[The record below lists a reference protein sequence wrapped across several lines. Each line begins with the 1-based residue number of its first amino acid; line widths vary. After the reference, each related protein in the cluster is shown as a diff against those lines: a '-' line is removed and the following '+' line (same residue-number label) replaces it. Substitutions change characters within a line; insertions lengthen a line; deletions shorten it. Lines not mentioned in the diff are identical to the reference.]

1 MRRVLI
7 ATDLDRTLI
16 YSAAAA
22 GLVGDD
28 RPSDVVTVEHL
39 DGRPISFMTTV
50 AAAMLAELA
59 TEQLVVPVT
68 TRTQAQLARVRL
80 PGPPPSYAV
89 AANGGVL
96 LVDGEPDSVWAETVR
111 AAVGEAAPLDAA
123 VAALTAVCNL
133 GWAAAPRV
141 AEELFCYVVVDRT
154 AMPTGALARLTD
166 WAHTAGWAV
175 SLQGRKLY
183 LVPAPLTKSAA
194 VAEIA
199 RRAGIQITLAA
210 GDSLLDKDLLL
221 NADRGVRPGHGEI
234 AESGWSVPWVDAL
247 PTFGIRAAEEI
258 LAWFAARVTDCTMAK
273 ESVRARPPIS
283 NKCE

>member
-1 MRRVLI
+1 MPRLLI

-22 GLVGDD
+22 GLGGAEHA
-28 RPSDVVTVEHL
+28 PDVVTVEHL

-96 LVDGEPDSVWAETVR
+96 LVNGEPDPVWAETVR

-123 VAALTAVCNL
+123 VAALTAVCTSD
-133 GWAAAPRV
+133 WAAVPRV

-154 AMPTGALARLTD
+154 AMPAGALERLAD
-166 WAHTAGWAV
+166 WGRSAGWAV

-194 VAEIA
+194 VAEIT
-199 RRAGIQITLAA
+199 RREGTRLTLAA
-210 GDSLLDKDLLL
+210 GDSLLDRDLLL

-234 AESGWSVPWVDAL
+234 ADSGWTVPWVDAL
-247 PTFGIRAAEEI
+247 STRGIRAAEDI
-258 LAWFAARVTDCTMAK
+258 LTWFVSLASTCTVGD
-273 ESVRARPPIS
+273 ESVRRPAAYLEK
-283 NKCE
+283 N

>member
-1 MRRVLI
+1 MMPRVLI

-22 GLVGDD
+22 ALDGAEHA
-28 RPSDVVTVEHL
+28 PDVVTVEHL

-50 AAAMLAELA
+50 AAAMLAKLA

-80 PGPPPSYAV
+80 PGPPPRYAI

-96 LVDGEPDSVWAETVR
+96 LVNGAPDRGWAETVR

-123 VAALTAVCNL
+123 LAALSAVCTSD
-133 GWAAAPRV
+133 WAAAPRV
-141 AEELFCYVVVDRT
+141 AEELFCYVVVDRR
-154 AMPTGALARLTD
+154 AMPEGTLERLTD
-166 WAHTAGWAV
+166 WAQTAGWAA

-194 VAEIA
+194 VAETA
-199 RRAGIQITLAA
+199 RRAGTEFTLAA
-210 GDSLLDKDLLL
+210 GDSLLDRDLLL
-221 NADRGVRPGHGEI
+221 NADGGVRPGHGEI
-234 AESGWSVPWVDAL
+234 AESGWSVPWVDAV
-247 PTFGIRAAEEI
+247 PTSGIRAAEEI
-258 LAWFAARVTDCTMAK
+258 LAWLASRVTSYTMGN
-273 ESVRARPPIS
+273 ESVQRRAAYL
-283 NKCE
+283 EQA